1 MKPSLHQRT
10 PKEAFALALHEL
22 RVRRGLS
29 MAELA
34 TRCHFKPIYI
44 EMLEREVQEP
54 MLTNLVTIA
63 QAMDI
68 RPSDLVLR
76 WEQHLYVPLPHG
88 G

>member
-1 MKPSLHQRT
+1 MKPSPHLRT

-34 TRCHFKPIYI
+34 ALCHFKPIYI
-44 EMLEREVQEP
+44 EMIEREIQEP

-63 QAMDI
+63 QAMDL
-68 RPSDLVLR
+68 RPSDLALR
-76 WEQHLYVPLPHG
+76 WEQHLYVPLPNSR
-88 G
+88 